1 MVAVAI
7 VACEV
12 VFWVLLLAGVATRY
26 GLGWRRRSAVLLA
39 CVPLVDVV
47 LLTVTVADLRWGART
62 ADWTHGLSAVY
73 LGFSVVFGPPLVA
86 GVDRWFARRRPPHPA
101 VLSTSIAPAGPEAA
115 DSPASAA
122 GGAGGVALA
131 EAPTEA
137 EAPDARLARHWREW
151 RRCLTACLLAAATLG
166 LIILAGGDPERT
178 RALWAGGGLFTQLG
192 VLCAGWL
199 LVGPVWTATGTWVRG
214 VFPTGP
220 TTSGT
225 DTSRE
230 VSGR

>member
-12 VFWVLLLAGVATRY
+12 AFWVLLLAGVTTRY
-26 GLGWRRRSAVLLA
+26 GLGWRRGSAVLLA

-86 GVDRWFARRRPPHPA
+86 GVDRWFARRRQPHPA
-101 VLSTSIAPAGPEAA
+101 TPATSAT
-115 DSPASAA
+115 PASATAATA
-122 GGAGGVALA
+122 GANDPAAASTPETSDV
-131 EAPTEA
+131 
-137 EAPDARLARHWREW
+137 RLARHWREW

-166 LIILAGGDPERT
+166 LIILAGGDPDRT
-178 RALWAGGGLFTQLG
+178 RALWSGGGWFSQLG
-192 VLCAGWL
+192 LLCAGWL
-199 LVGPVWTATGTWVRG
+199 LFGPVWTATGTWVRG
-214 VFPTGP
+214 VFPTRP
-220 TTSGT
+220 TASGA
-225 DTSRE
+225 DTSRR
-230 VSGR
+230 GA